1 MRYQDFTPIL
11 QAHEN
16 RALDAYTCRKQEQ
29 SALDLMERAA
39 LACAR
44 KILKLYPES
53 KRFQL
58 LCGFGDNGGD
68 GLAIARM
75 LHEHG
80 REVEVYLMVGERR
93 SAENVANLQ
102 RLPIHSQPL
111 SSFIPDRE
119 AVIVDALFG
128 LGLSRGLDG
137 RGTEYLSALF
147 REIHDS
153 GAEVVAIDMPSGL
166 WSNKAGAQ
174 VVLAATHTLCIG
186 AIKPSLLWAEHEDYV
201 GQLHFLD
208 IDLEPMEAPCY
219 FITAKGLR
227 AHQPR
232 QSAFVHK
239 GERGRVFMLAGSEVY
254 YGAAVLSAQAT
265 LRMGCGLLS
274 ARVPE
279 TWRVA
284 FHQNVLEATTVAEH
298 EFPKAQAVLV
308 GCGLGRD
315 RARVAELKALCEYYA
330 DTPSVW
336 DADAINLLAEDEA
349 LQHHLPRNAV
359 LTPHAKEFE
368 RLTGFVIE
376 SEADRVE
383 AAKTLAQDLG
393 VTVVLKGRYTVIA
406 SPNKP
411 VFINPTGNTGLAK
424 GGSGDVLAGMI
435 AGLLA
440 QGYEPLLAAMTAVFL
455 HGRAAELAAEASHVH
470 AILPSDLLLY
480 FGQAWRS
487 LECD

>member
-1 MRYQDFTPIL
+1 MNHHHFIPVLTAR
-11 QAHEN
+11 EN

-44 KILKLYPES
+44 KILALYPEK
-53 KRFQL
+53 KRFQV

-80 REVEVYLMVGERR
+80 RKVAVYLMVGERR

-102 RLPIHSQPL
+102 RLPLNSQPL
-111 SSFIPDRE
+111 SAFVPERE
-119 AVIVDALFG
+119 AVVIDALFG
-128 LGLSRGLDG
+128 LGLNRALDEH
-137 RGTEYLSALF
+137 GTHYLSALF
-147 REIHDS
+147 EEIHSS
-153 GAEVVAIDMPSGL
+153 GMDVVAIDLPSGL
-166 WSNKAGAQ
+166 WADKAGAPL
-174 VVLAATHTLCIG
+174 VLPATHTLCIG
-186 AIKPSLLWAEHEDYV
+186 AFKPSLLWAEHEALV
-201 GQLHFLD
+201 GRLHFVD
-208 IDLEPMEAPCY
+208 IRLEHTEASCY
-219 FITAKGLR
+219 ILTAKGLR
-227 AHQPR
+227 THQR
-232 QSAFVHK
+232 TQSAFVHK
-239 GERGRVFMLAGSEVY
+239 GGRGRVFMVAGSEYY
-254 YGAAVLSAQAT
+254 YGAAVLSAQAA

-279 TWRVA
+279 AWRLA
-284 FHQNVLEATTVAEH
+284 FHQNVLEATTVADY
-298 EFPKAQAVLV
+298 EFPKAQALLV
-308 GCGLGRD
+308 GCGLGRE
-315 RARVAELKALCEYYA
+315 RARVAELKALCEHYV
-330 DTPSVW
+330 DMPSVW

-376 SEADRVE
+376 SEADRIE

-440 QGYEPLLAAMTAVFL
+440 QGYEPLLAAITAVFL

-487 LECD
+487 LEHD